1 MILEGILTTESADE
15 RMHVSPIGPHVD
27 RRLETWVLKPF
38 KTSTTFSNLHRT
50 HRAVFHIV
58 DDALLMVQA
67 VVGICNTQEGTPR
80 ADYQP
85 SVGWVLRNACRA
97 IPLQIHRWDLS
108 KDRAV
113 ADCRAAECIDI
124 RPFWGWNR
132 AANSLLELSILWSR
146 RDMLDHDFLSAEFER
161 HKVVIQKTAG
171 DREFEALA
179 LLERSLADR
188 SKT

>member
-1 MILEGILTTESADE
+1 M
-15 RMHVSPIGPHVD
+15 
-27 RRLETWVLKPF
+27 
-38 KTSTTFSNLHRT
+38 
-50 HRAVFHIV
+50 
-58 DDALLMVQA
+58 
-67 VVGICNTQEGTPR
+67 
-80 ADYQP
+80 
-85 SVGWVLRNACRA
+85 
-97 IPLQIHRWDLS
+97 
-108 KDRAV
+108 

-146 RDMLDHDFLSAEFER
+146 RELVEHAFLTEEFER